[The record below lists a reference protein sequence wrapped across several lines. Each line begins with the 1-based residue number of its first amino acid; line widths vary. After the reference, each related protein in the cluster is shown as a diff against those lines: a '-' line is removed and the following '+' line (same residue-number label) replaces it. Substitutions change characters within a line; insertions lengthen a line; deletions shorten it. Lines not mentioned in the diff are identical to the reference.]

1 MEALSRSTWTKTVAS
16 CLKPEY
22 LPVSEVKKIVAEIVL
37 ILEAIRK
44 FGVCH
49 RDLKPQNLMFDSDGH
64 LKLIDFGSAKLY
76 EKTEQNEKDFDR
88 IKTILMEYEKK
99 FLMTQNLDIIEDEN
113 EMDTAD
119 TEPKEF
125 VGTAMFAAPE
135 SLINGYS
142 DFEVDYWA
150 LGKHV

>member
-1 MEALSRSTWTKTVAS
+1 MALLKSTSISIVRRQ
-16 CLKPEY
+16 CNPEN
-22 LPVSEVKKIVAEIVL
+22 LSNSEIKKIIAEIVL
-37 ILEAIRK
+37 ILETLRG

-49 RDLKPQNLMFDSDGH
+49 RDIKPQNLVFDSDGH
-64 LKLIDFGSAKLY
+64 LKLIDFGSAKIF
-76 EKTEQNEKDFDR
+76 EKTEQNEKQYDR
-88 IKTILMEYEKK
+88 IKNIMLEYEKK
-99 FLMTQNLDIIEDEN
+99 FLMTQSLDIIEDEN

-150 LGKHV
+150 LGKKD

>member
-1 MEALSRSTWTKTVAS
+1 ML
-16 CLKPEY
+16 
-22 LPVSEVKKIVAEIVL
+22 
-37 ILEAIRK
+37 RK

-49 RDLKPQNLMFDSDGH
+49 RDIKPENLVFDSDGH

-76 EKTEQNEKDFDR
+76 EKTELNEKEYDR
-88 IKTILMEYEKK
+88 VRNILMEYEKK

-113 EMDTAD
+113 ELDTAD

-135 SLINGYS
+135 TLINGYS

-150 LGKHV
+150 LGSFG